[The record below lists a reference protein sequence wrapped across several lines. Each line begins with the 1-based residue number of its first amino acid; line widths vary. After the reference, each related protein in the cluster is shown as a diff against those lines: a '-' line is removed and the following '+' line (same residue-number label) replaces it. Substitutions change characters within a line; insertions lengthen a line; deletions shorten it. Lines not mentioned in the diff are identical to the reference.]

1 LKRSKERKLF
11 CPQKN
16 VSNKLFFPEVLFI
29 YNQRILQQSFMT
41 HINHNTRPNHNYFP
55 PCTFPVTAFT
65 IERYFAICHPF
76 LSHTMSKLS
85 RAVKYIFLIW
95 ILSITFAVPQAIQT
109 GVIEVGGAQ
118 WCTVVEER
126 VLIEHSFELATLLFF
141 FAPMS
146 LITVLYILIG
156 VKLRSS
162 TMIKRENGS
171 TVQRNNNLTSNN
183 HQNASQSTKRV
194 LKMLGKR
201 YT

>member
-1 LKRSKERKLF
+1 
-11 CPQKN
+11 
-16 VSNKLFFPEVLFI
+16 
-29 YNQRILQQSFMT
+29 
-41 HINHNTRPNHNYFP
+41 
-55 PCTFPVTAFT
+55 
-65 IERYFAICHPF
+65 
-76 LSHTMSKLS
+76 MSKLS

-95 ILSITFAVPQAIQT
+95 ILSIGFAVPQALQT
-109 GVIEVGGAQ
+109 GIVQAENGNS

-126 VLIEHSFELATLLFF
+126 VLIEHSFELATVLFF

-171 TVQRNNNLTSNN
+171 TVQRNNNLTSNI

-201 YT
+201 

>member
-1 LKRSKERKLF
+1 MAIMLSNYCVLS
-11 CPQKN
+11 
-16 VSNKLFFPEVLFI
+16 VS
-29 YNQRILQQSFMT
+29 
-41 HINHNTRPNHNYFP
+41 
-55 PCTFPVTAFT
+55 VTAFT
-65 IERYFAICHPF
+65 IERYVAICHPF

-85 RAVKYIFLIW
+85 RAIKYIFLIW
-95 ILSITFAVPQAIQT
+95 ILSISFAVPQALQT
-109 GVIEVGGAQ
+109 GIVQAENGNL

-126 VLIEHSFELATLLFF
+126 VWLEHSFEFATVLFF

-171 TVQRNNNLTSNN
+171 STMRNNNLTSNL
-183 HQNASQSTKRV
+183 HQNTSQSTKRV

-201 YT
+201 YILK

>member
-1 LKRSKERKLF
+1 MLLIQIKL
-11 CPQKN
+11 
-16 VSNKLFFPEVLFI
+16 LFARFI
-29 YNQRILQQSFMT
+29 
-41 HINHNTRPNHNYFP
+41 
-55 PCTFPVTAFT
+55 PVTAFT

-95 ILSITFAVPQAIQT
+95 ILSISFAVPQALQT
-109 GVIEVGGAQ
+109 GVVVLEGGNS

-162 TMIKRENGS
+162 TMVKRENGS
-171 TVQRNNNLTSNN
+171 TVQRNNNLTSNI
-183 HQNASQSTKRV
+183 HQNTSQSTKRV

-201 YT
+201 